1 VILALQTRLT
11 DLATAI
17 ATDIK
22 QLRVFLTGSSSGDL
36 TGLTTTAKTD
46 VVAAINEV
54 NAKPTSGDPA
64 DASETVKGVVELASL
79 AEVAAGVD
87 TERAVT
93 AAGVRQERTSL
104 KEEILGADVPEALD
118 TLSELADALADDAD
132 FAASITYALG
142 KRVRVDFNNQNFTEP
157 EKSNGR
163 INIGAQAAAD
173 IGDADADLVAVY
185 TAAKA

>member
-1 VILALQTRLT
+1 MSLQTRIS

-22 QLRVFLTGSSSGDL
+22 QHRIWLTGSSSGDL
-36 TGLTTTAKTD
+36 TGLTTTAKTS
-46 VVAAINEV
+46 VVAAINEID
-54 NAKPTSGDPA
+54 AKPSGGGDVDP
-64 DASETVKGVVELASL
+64 ASETVAGIVELASL

-93 AAGVRQERTSL
+93 VAGVKQETLAIR
-104 KEEILGADVPEALD
+104 EAILGTDVPEALD

-132 FAASITYALG
+132 FAATVTYALG

-163 INIGAQAAAD
+163 INIGAIAAAD
-173 IGDADADLVAVY
+173 IGDPETDLAAVY
-185 TAAKA
+185 AAAKA

>member
-1 VILALQTRLT
+1 MILSLQTRLS

-22 QLRVFLTGSSSGDL
+22 QARVWITGSASGDL
-36 TGLTTTAKTD
+36 TGLTTTDKTSL
-46 VVAAINEV
+46 VAAVNEV
-54 NAKPTSGDPA
+54 KAGSSGAPPS
-64 DASETVKGVVELASL
+64 ASEAAPGIVELATL
-79 AEVAAGVD
+79 AEVATGVD

-93 AAGVRQERTSL
+93 PAGVSQGLTNLRED
-104 KEEILGADVPEALD
+104 ILGSGVPEALD
-118 TLSELADALADDAD
+118 TLAELAAALGEDAD
-132 FAASITYALG
+132 FSASVTYALG

-173 IGDADADLVAVY
+173 IGDSDADLVAVY